1 MKARTIAIM
10 AGGLCL
16 GALMCILAGAVYN
29 AWICLVSLVMYL
41 LAPIPLLVCKSSSE
55 DSNDVFHD
63 MSGGGGYVYHCNK
76 RKRVCFCCIRCR
88 SVFSQALLTG
98 CLNDD
103 AVVLVTLANFLLQR
117 LGRLDWVFHSFCIM

>member
-1 MKARTIAIM
+1 M

-63 MSGGGGYVYHCNK
+63 MSGGGGGIGDLGEFLASTFGAVGLGLPLILYH
-76 RKRVCFCCIRCR
+76 VE
-88 SVFSQALLTG
+88 VVPVAGALLAFFG
-98 CLNDD
+98 GILIF
-103 AVVLVTLANFLLQR
+103 AVIAFDFWLERRESEPEQGF
-117 LGRLDWVFHSFCIM
+117 